1 MYNFDLGKPWQVCK
15 RQAGHI
21 LSYHL
26 VPPTNVGLYAGGR
39 FSSNVPMRVIQP
51 LTHPN
56 NSIDMKSEGQSY
68 PVIKHECHERKRR
81 RQAIVPAV
89 TTSYEVKAGAWNGN
103 MRVTVCWRELLFN
116 DDSGGHWVE
125 DNLIF

>member
-1 MYNFDLGKPWQVCK
+1 MASLQK
-15 RQAGHI
+15 AGGTYSLI
-21 LSYHL
+21 SLS
-26 VPPTNVGLYAGGR
+26 PNVGLYAGGR

-56 NSIDMKSEGQSY
+56 NSIDMKTEGQSY
-68 PVIKHECHERKRR
+68 PVIKNEGHERKRR